1 MQTILKFQ
9 KVLASILGL
18 LVLVLMFIIV
28 IEVFGRF
35 LFNTPLKGGVEISTI
50 VMTWILFLPL
60 AYALV
65 RGAHVRVTLVVMHLP
80 SRLHLI
86 VEILVS
92 MVTLGFLG
100 LVTYAGWL
108 QFWDSFSVGE
118 IMPAPIWLPLW
129 LAKLA
134 VPLGFFLFFLQ
145 LCVNTADRV
154 RKSRRQADGH

>member
-1 MQTILKFQ
+1 MQKILRFQ
-9 KVLASILGL
+9 KVLANILGL
-18 LVLVLMFIIV
+18 LVLILMFIIV
-28 IEVFGRF
+28 IEVIGRF

-65 RGAHVRVTLVVMHLP
+65 RGAHVRVTLIVMHLP
-80 SRLHLI
+80 PRFNLI

-92 MVTLGFLG
+92 IVSLGFFG
-100 LVTYAGWL
+100 LITYVGWL

-118 IMPAPIWLPLW
+118 IMPAPIWIPLW

-134 VPLGFFLFFLQ
+134 IPLGFFLFFVQ
-145 LCVNTADRV
+145 LGVNMFGHIV
-154 RKSRRQADGH
+154 KSWREANEY